1 MIQGEFESILT
12 DSTKMI
18 VGDIEWKDD
27 EFKSPV
33 VEFRVELQSGM
44 GYPLSVKGSYN
55 RRIKKLSYSI
65 FHPSMGRIYGL
76 DLGMAHKNPDGG
88 IVGDKHKHKWSER
101 FRDKEAYVPEDI
113 TAQANLKRMYCP

>member
-1 MIQGEFESILT
+1 MKL
-12 DSTKMI
+12 
-18 VGDIEWKDD
+18 
-27 EFKSPV
+27 
-33 VEFRVELQSGM
+33 FRQSGV

-65 FHPSMGRIYGL
+65 FHPPIGRIYGL

-101 FRDKEAYVPEDI
+101 FRDKEAYVPEDF
-113 TAQANLKRMYCP
+113 TAQANNPVEVWKQFYSELNINHDGTMRDPPAFQLEALP